1 MKYRQTLTVA
11 FVLCCSA
18 TVWARQPAE
27 RAAASSAA
35 NYIIGGHDV
44 LVITSYDQSELSG
57 QFVVETDGTF
67 SYPMLGRFQA
77 AGMTL
82 REAEAELRD
91 QLVERGLFTKPQ
103 VTVAVDQCRS
113 QKVFVLGE
121 VRKPGVHT
129 LSGTMRLVE
138 ALALADSTLPTSGGE
153 AVILPAGGSE
163 DQSVVRI
170 NLRDLENG
178 KFAQNVTLRDGDT
191 IFVPRAEDVY
201 VFGQVK
207 SPGAYPRR
215 QDDMTVLQA
224 LSLAGGV
231 TDRGST
237 GRIEI
242 VRIVDHER
250 VEIRA
255 EFADEVLAGDTII
268 VPERFF

>member
-1 MKYRQTLTVA
+1 M
-11 FVLCCSA
+11 
-18 TVWARQPAE
+18 WAQQPAG
-27 RAAASSAA
+27 RTAASSAA
-35 NYIIGGHDV
+35 DYIIGGHDV
-44 LVITSYDQSELSG
+44 LVITSYDQPELSG
-57 QFVVETDGTF
+57 KFVVETDGTF
-67 SYPMLGRFQA
+67 SFPLLGRFQV

-82 REAEAELRD
+82 REAEASLRG
-91 QLVERGLFTKPQ
+91 QLVERGLFTKPE
-103 VTVAVDQCRS
+103 VTVAVDQYRS

-121 VRKPGVHT
+121 VRTPGVHT

-153 AVILPAGGSE
+153 AVILPAEGSE
-163 DQSVVRI
+163 DRSAVRI

-178 KFAQNVTLRDGDT
+178 NLAQNVTLRDGDT

-201 VFGQVK
+201 VFGQVRT
-207 SPGAYPRR
+207 PGAYPRR
-215 QDDMTVLQA
+215 QNDMTVLQV

-242 VRIVDHER
+242 VRIVDDER

-255 EFADEVLAGDTII
+255 EFADVVLPGDTIV

>member
-1 MKYRQTLTVA
+1 
-11 FVLCCSA
+11 
-18 TVWARQPAE
+18 
-27 RAAASSAA
+27 
-35 NYIIGGHDV
+35 
-44 LVITSYDQSELSG
+44 
-57 QFVVETDGTF
+57 
-67 SYPMLGRFQA
+67 MLGRFQA

-103 VTVAVDQCRS
+103 VTVAVDQYRS

-178 KFAQNVTLRDGDT
+178 ELAQNVTLRDGDT

-201 VFGQVK
+201 VFGLVK

-215 QDDMTVLQA
+215 EDDMTVLQA